1 MENEFLIFDYI
12 DGKLSPQQEE
22 AFFNLLSQNEEL
34 RTEFKQQLALKT
46 AFTKDLHTFVPSPE
60 TTMSLFSKMGI
71 GAGVGA
77 ASSTLVNTSPS
88 LFSKVLS
95 FIGSTAFKS
104 VAVTL
109 LTAGITFFGLLK
121 YEVIEWYDE
130 EGNTIKNLT
139 VNKVDETP
147 KPQEINAI
155 NNLNDGVSSDNQEP
169 QIKIVEKIVDRSKFI
184 FTFDTLKLSGN
195 ERVKA
200 VEFFN
205 SLKNENTQSDISEN
219 KLIEIENTSITP
231 LKPNF
236 NFNPEFRIN
245 NERYN
250 SPTLNLSSYNID
262 LPISIEYT
270 NAVQNSMLS
279 NNNDI
284 NINRDYSAILN
295 SRIGLFYNHNS
306 ELQFGVEYRAEDF
319 FQEFNIIDGN
329 GRLLTYYQ
337 QPEFNIISGAIR
349 YLPNFTKFNVSFLE
363 FEPFV
368 LASYGA
374 DLSGGGIVA
383 RAGAGLNCYVTD
395 IFYIQT
401 LFDYS
406 NLNFKQ
412 GDMNYNSRK
421 TGLNVGF
428 GWNLSK

>member
-60 TTMSLFSKMGI
+60 TTMNLFSKMGI

-77 ASSTLVNTSPS
+77 ATSTLVNTTPS
-88 LFSKVLS
+88 LFSKIVT

-130 EGNTIKNLT
+130 EGNTTQNLT
-139 VNKVDETP
+139 VNKVNETP
-147 KPQEINAI
+147 KPQEINAN
-155 NNLNDGVSSDNQEP
+155 NNLNGGVSSDDQEQ
-169 QIKIVEKIVDRSKFI
+169 QIKIVEKIVDRNKFI

-195 ERVKA
+195 EKIKA
-200 VEFFN
+200 IEFFN
-205 SLKNENTQSDISEN
+205 SLKNENTQSDIVEN
-219 KLIEIENTSITP
+219 NLIEIDNASINP
-231 LKPNF
+231 FKPNF
-236 NFNPEFRIN
+236 SFNPNFNIN

-250 SPTLNLSSYNID
+250 SPILNLSNFNID
-262 LPISIEYT
+262 LPISVEYT
-270 NAVQNSMLS
+270 NALQKSMLS

-284 NINRDYSAILN
+284 NINRDYSGLLN

-306 ELQFGVEYRAEDF
+306 QFQFGVEYRSEDF
-319 FQEFNIIDGN
+319 FQEFSIIDGS

-337 QPEFNIISGAIR
+337 QPEFNVVSGVFR
-349 YLPNFTKFNVSFLE
+349 YLPNFSKFNISFLE

-383 RAGAGLNCYVTD
+383 RAGVGLNCYVTD
-395 IFYIQT
+395 NLYVQA
-401 LFDYS
+401 LYDYS

-421 TGLNVGF
+421 TGLNLGI
-428 GWNLSK
+428 GWNFNK